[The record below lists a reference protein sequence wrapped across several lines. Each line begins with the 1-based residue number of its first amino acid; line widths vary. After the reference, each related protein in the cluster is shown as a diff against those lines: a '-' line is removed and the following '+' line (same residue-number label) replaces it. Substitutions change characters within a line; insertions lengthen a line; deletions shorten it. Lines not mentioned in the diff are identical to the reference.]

1 MNNAVLY
8 EVKDGVATVTLNR
21 PERLNAVN
29 DEIRA
34 GLREKL
40 DDAAKDSDV
49 KVIIVTGA
57 GRGFCA
63 GADMDGLAATSQGE
77 TQASQVEA
85 EEREYATN
93 EVKGFDG
100 GFSYIPTV
108 PKPIIAAINGPAAGV
123 GFIMALYAD
132 IRFAKEGA
140 VFSSAFSKRGLIAEW
155 GVGWI
160 LPRLVGIA
168 RANDILFSS
177 RKFTAEEAEQMG
189 IVNKTFSEDQFD
201 REVFNYAADLAK
213 NVSPRSL
220 RIMKQQIYNA
230 QGETIKENLDSSM
243 QAMLDSFK
251 SEDFKEGVSH
261 FVEKERQNLRGNK
274 IMDIKEFLKKEGR
287 ESLTKEFTKEGLF
300 ELKEETIRGNKY
312 HVFAIY
318 LKH

>member
-8 EVKDGVATVTLNR
+8 EKKDGVATVPLNR
-21 PERLNAVN
+21 PDRLNAVN

-34 GLREKL
+34 GLKEKL
-40 DDAAKDSDV
+40 DDAAKDAEV

-77 TQASQVEA
+77 TQGSQIEA
-85 EEREYATN
+85 EERNYAVN
-93 EVKGFDG
+93 GVKGFEG
-100 GFSYIPTV
+100 GFSYFPTV

-177 RKFTAEEAEQMG
+177 RKFTATEAEQMG
-189 IVNKTFSEDQFD
+189 IVNRTFSEAEFD
-201 REVFNYAADLAK
+201 NAEFEYAKDLAK

-220 RIMKQQIYNA
+220 RIMKEQIYNA
-230 QGETIKENLDSSM
+230 QGETINENLDSSM
-243 QAMLDSFK
+243 QAMLDSFE
-251 SEDFKEGVSH
+251 SEDFKEGVAH
-261 FVEKERQNLRGNK
+261 FVEK
-274 IMDIKEFLKKEGR
+274 R
-287 ESLTKEFTKEGLF
+287 EAKFTGK
-300 ELKEETIRGNKY
+300 
-312 HVFAIY
+312 
-318 LKH
+318 